1 MTQPVTPVA
10 KVMSEPARPVSVVNS
25 ATMFVTLPVIL
36 NAKVMT
42 ENVKTVINVSLVIYP
57 ATTVMT
63 AMELVMK
70 PVSQDMAVVLLVR
83 VVVLPAIVVFHLTA
97 IPVIL
102 LVRLLT
108 VLIVILFVIF
118 ARPLKTVQLDVGQ
131 TVKLVL
137 ADIHAQ
143 TEPVEVVIV
152 RAGKT
157 LAVLVMVPTHVL
169 IPVTVVMEGVR
180 VVLPVGTQE
189 VVVQVS
195 VTVVIVDRVVEVDNS
210 IAAVH
215 IVRVDKTHA
224 LLVTEPILTVL
235 LHVGVHL
242 IIIVKVATLVATV
255 TAMVV

>member
-25 ATMFVTLPVIL
+25 ATMFVTLPVIPS
-36 NAKVMT
+36 AKVMT

-57 ATTVMT
+57 AITVMT
-63 AMELVMK
+63 VTELVTK

-83 VVVLPAIVVFHLTA
+83 AVVLPAIVVFHLTA

-143 TEPVEVVIV
+143 IF
-152 RAGKT
+152 
-157 LAVLVMVPTHVL
+157 L
-169 IPVTVVMEGVR
+169 
-180 VVLPVGTQE
+180 
-189 VVVQVS
+189 
-195 VTVVIVDRVVEVDNS
+195 D
-210 IAAVH
+210 
-215 IVRVDKTHA
+215 
-224 LLVTEPILTVL
+224 
-235 LHVGVHL
+235 
-242 IIIVKVATLVATV
+242 IIIWLFIIWLYCFY
-255 TAMVV
+255 